1 MNKSG
6 ESTFFCFL
14 FFFLPVLEKDQLL
27 AITNGGGLKSMFGT
41 MPNLYIFW
49 IKFKVEYP
57 QIATK
62 ALKSLLSFSTSY
74 LCKAG
79 FSAVRATKMRLWS
92 RMDISNI
99 L

>member
-6 ESTFFCFL
+6 ESTD
-14 FFFLPVLEKDQLL
+14 FFFFWSVLEEYQLL
-27 AITNGGGLKSMFGT
+27 AITNDGGLKSMFGT
-41 MPNLYIFW
+41 ASNLYIFW
-49 IKFKVEYP
+49 IKVKVEYP

-74 LCKAG
+74 LYKAG

-92 RMDISNI
+92 IMDIGNT